1 MNIYS
6 IHEASQKLTTS
17 PKTLKQ
23 WENKFKEILVI
34 PRTKNGARFY
44 TDKELSLLLEV
55 KNLFAEKKNTTEVKK
70 TLSMILQPKEEK
82 VVQASEPVQMK
93 SPEKD
98 VSAFANEIQI
108 VHNDDL
114 ITKIDRD
121 TEDNNQLQVL
131 LSSLE
136 TYKQDFLHE
145 VKQEIRNGIKQ
156 EVLETISTEIQA
168 GKSETIE
175 KLSSA
180 FADHQQSA
188 KEDIENIAE
197 MVHTSTQKTT
207 GDYES
212 IKTNIRKLSQ
222 ISKAERKTYSKQ
234 WTAATTSTKEIKS
247 MMEHLSKSN
256 SEINKTVE
264 QLHKNDRMLMEAIQ
278 MEREQLAKDI
288 KDREKNF
295 QDLVHSFRQTAVAE
309 PPKKTWWKIWHK

>member
-23 WENKFKEILVI
+23 WENKFKELLVI

-55 KNLFAEKKNTTEVKK
+55 KNLYAEKRNTTEVKK
-70 TLSMILQPKEEK
+70 TLSMILQPKEAKQEQDVATK
-82 VVQASEPVQMK
+82 EMTPPVL
-93 SPEKD
+93 EE
-98 VSAFANEIQI
+98 AAANEIQI
-108 VHNDDL
+108 IHNDDL
-114 ITKIDRD
+114 ITKIDRN
-121 TEDNNQLQVL
+121 TEDDNQLQVL

-168 GKSETIE
+168 GKTETIE

-180 FADHQQSA
+180 LADHKDAA
-188 KEDIENIAE
+188 KEEMEHIAE
-197 MVHTSTQKTT
+197 IVHTSTQKTT
-207 GDYES
+207 DDYES

-234 WTAATTSTKEIKS
+234 WTAATTSTKEIKA
-247 MMEHLSKSN
+247 MMDHLSKSN

-278 MEREQLAKDI
+278 VEREQMSKDI
-288 KDREKNF
+288 KDREKSF
-295 QDLVHSFRQTAVAE
+295 QELVQSFRQTAVAE